1 MERII
6 KAIIFDLG
14 NVLVG
19 FDHHIAV
26 KRIQSHTLMPADK
39 IYDLFFDS
47 ELTREFEKGKINP
60 VEFFEKVKRA
70 LDLKISYEQFLP
82 TWNGIFFRKP
92 ETEEF
97 IRSLSHGLTLVLLSN
112 INKLHY
118 DYCIDAFSSSIS
130 LFDFDKVIPSCAT
143 GFVKP
148 QKEIYDLAIEASGTD
163 VRNIVYVDDREDLID
178 AAKSYGLLSIHF
190 KGIEQLKKEFQELGI
205 INPSTTLRID
215 TEQPNLTAP

>member
-1 MERII
+1 MEHII
-6 KAIIFDLG
+6 KAVIFDLG
-14 NVLVG
+14 NVLIG
-19 FDHHIAV
+19 FDHAIAV
-26 KRIQSHTLMPADK
+26 RKIQGYTPIPTEK

-47 ELTREFEKGKINP
+47 ELTCEFEKGKINT
-60 VEFFEKVKRA
+60 VEFFEKVKRR

-82 TWNGIFFRKP
+82 IWNEIFFRKP

-97 IRSLSHGLTLVLLSN
+97 IRSLSHSLTLVLLSN

-148 QKEIYDLAIEASGTD
+148 QKEIYDLAIQASGCD
-163 VRNIVYVDDREDLID
+163 IKNIIYVDDRRDLID
-178 AAKSYGLLSIHF
+178 AAKSYGILSIQF
-190 KGIEQLKKEFQELGI
+190 KGIEQLKKDFQELGVI
-205 INPSTTLRID
+205 KNEVILQA
-215 TEQPNLTAP
+215 E